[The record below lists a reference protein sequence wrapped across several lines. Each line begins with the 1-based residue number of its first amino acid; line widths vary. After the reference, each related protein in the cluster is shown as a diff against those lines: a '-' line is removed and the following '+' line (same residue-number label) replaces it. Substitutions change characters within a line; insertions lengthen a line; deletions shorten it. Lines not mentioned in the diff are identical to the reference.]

1 MYEGFYGF
9 RERPFTLLPDPDFL
23 FLDEKH
29 RTALDL
35 LETAV
40 SSRSGFCVI
49 SGDIGAGKTTLIREL
64 LNRLDETVCVGL
76 VSNTHPSFGELLQW
90 IMAAYGLPC
99 GDGDK
104 LELHKRFIE
113 FAVQQYAQN
122 KHTLLIIDE
131 AQNLTMQALEEL
143 RMLSNVNSER
153 DLVLQVI
160 LVGQQQLRDKLQQPQ
175 LEQFSQ
181 RIALSYHLQALN
193 LDETCRYI
201 QHRVNH
207 AGGKSGLFSTG
218 ACQAVYRLSGG
229 IPRLINRFCDLSL
242 VYGCTAESA
251 VINAELV
258 DRVGEDQRMGTLR
271 DIPQVDR
278 VTEKPE
284 ETAQALEA
292 SADKK
297 AEPEPPAAP
306 SELHQLVVDAEQNK
320 RVRGERG
327 ALWLLLVVV
336 VMAGGTGW
344 LMRDF
349 WGAEQ
354 DAVSSDIRQQ
364 AVSPTTTL
372 PPAVAKEGPAA
383 PSASA
388 DSQVAQPGASLPQAQ
403 DSRQLSVADSA
414 DPVKKDNV
422 KDSEVEEDVSVQ
434 KAAEA
439 ERAAQQRT
447 AELRREA
454 EKTARLKQESD
465 RMERE
470 RRVAEQRLAKQR
482 AARKELERKA
492 RLEREKMVTAREAAK
507 KLAEERTRAESRLS
521 EASAVKSSAQ
531 EPARPGKA
539 LAGFLE
545 PEPSAYDEEDGD
557 AIVQDTK
564 ARLASDAAESI
575 VKAESVEAVADLPD
589 TPPAAYDADD
599 GDAIIQD
606 DKDEAV
612 EFAANPCRG
621 PTARFLSTCR

>member
-104 LELHKRFIE
+104 LELHKRFVE

-153 DLVLQVI
+153 DLVLQII
-160 LVGQQQLRDKLQQPQ
+160 LVGQQQLRDRLQQPQ

-201 QHRVNH
+201 QHRVSH
-207 AGGKSGLFSTG
+207 AGGKSGLFSTD
-218 ACQAVYRLSGG
+218 ACRAVYRLSGG

-251 VINAELV
+251 VISAELV

-284 ETAQALEA
+284 ETAQVLEA
-292 SADKK
+292 SADRK
-297 AEPEPPAAP
+297 AEPESSAAP
-306 SELHQLVVDAEQNK
+306 SELHQLVVDAEQKK
-320 RVRGERG
+320 RARGERG
-327 ALWLLLVVV
+327 ALWLLLGVV
-336 VMAGGTGW
+336 VMAGGSGW

-349 WGAEQ
+349 QGAGQIAESSGGREQ
-354 DAVSSDIRQQ
+354 AASL
-364 AVSPTTTL
+364 ATASP
-372 PPAVAKEGPAA
+372 PVVAKEVSVV
-383 PSASA
+383 PSAAA
-388 DSQVAQPGASLPQAQ
+388 DSQAVRPGAGLPEAQ
-403 DSRQLSVADSA
+403 DNSRQLSVADSA
-414 DPVKKDNV
+414 DPVENGAGKNA
-422 KDSEVEEDVSVQ
+422 ETEAVSVQ

-439 ERAAQQRT
+439 ERAAQQRS

-454 EKTARLKQESD
+454 EKIARLKQESD
-465 RMERE
+465 RLARE
-470 RRVAEQRLAKQR
+470 RHAAEQRLARQR
-482 AARKELERKA
+482 AAREVLERKA
-492 RLEREKMVTAREAAK
+492 IQDRKKMAEAREAAK
-507 KLAEERTRAESRLS
+507 KLAEERTRAESHLS
-521 EASAVKSSAQ
+521 EASAAKSSAQ
-531 EPARPGKA
+531 EPARPGKT

-564 ARLASDAAESI
+564 ARLASDAAEPI
-575 VKAESVEAVADLPD
+575 VKAESVDAVAGLPD
-589 TPPAAYDADD
+589 TPPVAYDADD
-599 GDAIIQD
+599 GD
-606 DKDEAV
+606 AV

>member
-113 FAVQQYAQN
+113 FVVQQYAQN

-193 LDETCRYI
+193 QDETCRYI
-201 QHRVNH
+201 QHRISH
-207 AGGKSGLFSTG
+207 AGGKSGLFSTD
-218 ACQAVYRLSGG
+218 ACRAVYRLSGG

-251 VINAELV
+251 VITAELV

-292 SADKK
+292 SADRK
-297 AEPEPPAAP
+297 AEPDSPAAP
-306 SELHQLVVDAEQNK
+306 SELHQLVVDAEHKK

-327 ALWLLLVVV
+327 ALWLLLGVV

-349 WGAEQ
+349 QGAGQIAESRDGREQ
-354 DAVSSDIRQQ
+354 A
-364 AVSPTTTL
+364 AALATASP
-372 PPAVAKEGPAA
+372 PDVAKEVSVVPPAA
-383 PSASA
+383 A
-388 DSQVAQPGASLPQAQ
+388 DSQAVQPGAGLPEAQ

-414 DPVKKDNV
+414 DPVENGAGKN
-422 KDSEVEEDVSVQ
+422 SETEAVPVQ

-439 ERAAQQRT
+439 ERAAQQRKD
-447 AELRREA
+447 ESRREA
-454 EKTARLKQESD
+454 EKIARLKKQESD
-465 RMERE
+465 RMARE
-470 RRVAEQRLAKQR
+470 RRAAEQRVARQR
-482 AARKELERKA
+482 AAREALEHKAIQDRK
-492 RLEREKMVTAREAAK
+492 KMAEAREAAK

-545 PEPSAYDEEDGD
+545 PGPSAYDEEDGD

-575 VKAESVEAVADLPD
+575 VKAESADAVASLPD
-589 TPPAAYDADD
+589 TPPAVY
-599 GDAIIQD
+599 